1 MFKVNNKDTGIL
13 IVNLTYF
20 TPCSS
25 GSIVDSEQVNVGWL
39 YYSND
44 KIKSKLLVAVYNIR
58 QPIDRLLKKTFS
70 EFT

>member
-1 MFKVNNKDTGIL
+1 MFKVNNKDTSIL

-44 KIKSKLLVAVYNIR
+44 KIKSKLLVAVYNIS

-70 EFT
+70 

>member
-13 IVNLTYF
+13 TVNLTYF

-44 KIKSKLLVAVYNIR
+44 KIKSKLLVAVYNIS
-58 QPIDRLLKKTFS
+58 QLIDRLLKKTFS
-70 EFT
+70 

>member
-25 GSIVDSEQVNVGWL
+25 GSVVDSEQVNAGWL

-44 KIKSKLLVAVYNIR
+44 KIKSKLLVAVYNIS
-58 QPIDRLLKKTFS
+58 QPIDRLLQKTFS
-70 EFT
+70 

>member
-1 MFKVNNKDTGIL
+1 MFKVNNKDTGVL

-20 TPCSS
+20 TPYSS

-44 KIKSKLLVAVYNIR
+44 KIKSKLLVAVYNIS
-58 QPIDRLLKKTFS
+58 QLIDRLLKKTFS
-70 EFT
+70 